1 MLLVPAT
8 IDKTQ
13 TASAVNKEKN
23 IQRIL
28 PMETTKKT
36 FVPRIIFLV
45 IFVTG
50 ISVLHYLT
58 PLNLPMLHDIYQRL
72 YYIPII
78 LAAFWFGLR
87 GGLGCALV
95 VSIAYAPHVLF
106 QWGEHIHL
114 ELEKYLEIILYNVVG
129 GITGLLSQREQL
141 KTEQLQQTALG
152 LEQSFEQLSRQSER
166 ITEMEGQLRKAERL
180 STIGE
185 LAAVLAHE
193 IRNPL
198 GSIQGTAEILK
209 DDFQP
214 GDRKYEFLEI
224 MVKESQRLNNV
235 VEDFLRLA
243 RPQTV
248 LMRECDLL
256 LELNNV
262 ISLVSSEA
270 RRRSITLE
278 CRVESLPAIEGD
290 PEKLRQAFL
299 NIILNGLQAAA
310 SGGSVIIST
319 LRAQSEKMES
329 AWIELLFA
337 DSGPGIPLSE
347 KEKIF
352 EPFFTTK
359 EGGTGLGLAITRK
372 IIEGHGGKITVEST
386 PGSGA
391 VFHIRLPVILA
402 AARESNET

>member
-1 MLLVPAT
+1 
-8 IDKTQ
+8 
-13 TASAVNKEKN
+13 
-23 IQRIL
+23 
-28 PMETTKKT
+28 METIRKT
-36 FVPRIIFLV
+36 FVLRIIFLV
-45 IFVTG
+45 IFVAG
-50 ISVLHYLT
+50 ISVLHYFT
-58 PLNLPMLHDIYQRL
+58 PLSLPMLHDIFQRL

-78 LAAFWFGLR
+78 MAAFWFGLR
-87 GGLGCALV
+87 GGVGCALI

-106 QWGEHIHL
+106 QWGEHVQM
-114 ELEKYLEIILYNVVG
+114 ELEKYLEILLYNVVG
-129 GITGLLSQREQL
+129 GITGLLSQREQ
-141 KTEQLQQTALG
+141 TQTQQLQQTALG
-152 LEQSFEQLSRQSER
+152 LEQSYEQLRRQSER

-224 MVKESQRLNNV
+224 MVKESKRLNNV

-243 RPQTV
+243 RPQPV
-248 LMRECDLL
+248 LMGECDLL
-256 LELNNV
+256 VELNNV

-270 RRRSITLE
+270 RQRSITLE
-278 CRVESLPAIEGD
+278 CRVDSLPAIEGD

-299 NIILNGLQAAA
+299 NIILNGLQAAT

-319 LRAQSEKMES
+319 QRDQPGAKGS
-329 AWIELLFA
+329 AWVELLFA
-337 DSGPGIPLSE
+337 DSGPGILSE
-347 KEKIF
+347 ETEKIF

-372 IIEGHGGKITVEST
+372 IIEGHGGSITVESK

-391 VFHIRLPVILA
+391 VFYIRLPVKSV

>member
-1 MLLVPAT
+1 MKMA
-8 IDKTQ
+8 
-13 TASAVNKEKN
+13 
-23 IQRIL
+23 
-28 PMETTKKT
+28 KKT
-36 FVPRIIFLV
+36 FLLRLV
-45 IFVTG
+45 LLTTFVTV

-58 PLNLPMLHDIYQRL
+58 PLNLPMLHDIFQRL

-78 LAAFWFGLR
+78 MAAFWFGLR
-87 GGLGCALV
+87 GGIACALV

-129 GITGLLSQREQL
+129 GITGLLTQREQMRAD
-141 KTEQLQQTALG
+141 QLQQTALG
-152 LEQSFEQLSRQSER
+152 LEQSYEKLSRQSER

-209 DDFQP
+209 DDFQA
-214 GDRKYEFLEI
+214 GDSKYEFLEI

-243 RPQTV
+243 RPQPV
-248 LMRECDLL
+248 LLGECELL
-256 LELNNV
+256 VELNNV

-270 RRRSITLE
+270 RRLSITLE
-278 CRVESLPAIEGD
+278 CRVNSLPAIEGD

-299 NIILNGLQAAA
+299 NIILNGLQAAEQ
-310 SGGSVIIST
+310 GGSVIISSQ
-319 LRAQSEKMES
+319 RADPGTKGP

-337 DSGPGIPLSE
+337 DSGPGIPPAE
-347 KEKIF
+347 AEKIF

-372 IIEGHGGKITVEST
+372 IIEGHGGSITLESK

-391 VFHIRLPVILA
+391 VFHVRLPEKHA

>member
-1 MLLVPAT
+1 
-8 IDKTQ
+8 
-13 TASAVNKEKN
+13 
-23 IQRIL
+23 
-28 PMETTKKT
+28 MESIKKT
-36 FVPRIIFLV
+36 YVLRITFLV

-50 ISVLHYLT
+50 ISVLHYFT

-78 LAAFWFGLR
+78 LAAFWFGLQ

-106 QWGEHIHL
+106 QWGEHLHL
-114 ELEKYLEIILYNVVG
+114 ELEKYLEMILYNVVG

-152 LEQSFEQLSRQSER
+152 LEQSYEQLSRQSER

-224 MVKESQRLNNV
+224 MVKESKRLNNV

-243 RPQTV
+243 RPQPV
-248 LMRECDLL
+248 QMRECDLL

-270 RRRSITLE
+270 RRRSIALE
-278 CRVESLPAIEGD
+278 CRVDTLPAFEGD
-290 PEKLRQAFL
+290 PEKMRQAFL

-310 SGGSVIIST
+310 TGGSVIISSQCT
-319 LRAQSEKMES
+319 ESETREA
-329 AWIELLFA
+329 AWVELLFA
-337 DSGPGIPLSE
+337 DSGPGIPPEE
-347 KEKIF
+347 KERIF

-372 IIEGHGGKITVEST
+372 IIEGHGGKITVESQ

-391 VFHIRLPVILA
+391 IFRTRLPLKRAVT
-402 AARESNET
+402 RENNETQNSGN